1 MSEKLSILSHLNE
14 LKAVL
19 LKAITSVLL
28 VFLIL
33 VYFAG
38 DIYEFVSAPLI
49 ETLPSGTSMIATQ
62 VVSPFFTPLKLTL
75 YVSVFLAVPYLLFVM
90 WRFVALGLYQHEKK
104 AVLPLVMSSSVLFYG
119 GVSFA
124 FFVVL
129 PIAFSFF
136 SSVALEG
143 VNIATDIDSYLSFVL
158 KIFLAFGLAFQMPV
172 ATVLVCLTG
181 ISSHQD
187 LRKKRAHII
196 VGAFVIGMML
206 TPPDMFSQT
215 LLAIPIWLLFEA
227 GLLVARF
234 YEPNCNHI
242 DSTLYTER

>member
-1 MSEKLSILSHLNE
+1 M
-14 LKAVL
+14 
-19 LKAITSVLL
+19 
-28 VFLIL
+28 
-33 VYFAG
+33 
-38 DIYEFVSAPLI
+38 
-49 ETLPSGTSMIATQ
+49 
-62 VVSPFFTPLKLTL
+62 
-75 YVSVFLAVPYLLFVM
+75 LFVM
-90 WRFVALGLYQHEKK
+90 WRFVAPGLYQHEKK

-158 KIFLAFGLAFQMPV
+158 KIFLAFGIAFQMPV

-181 ISSHQD
+181 MSSHLE
-187 LRKKRAHII
+187 LREKRAHVI

-234 YEPNCNHI
+234 YEPHCNHN